1 MTSETKY
8 YIVGVVPVKLVPT
21 ADGGLAVLQL
31 SWDTGELEHNME
43 LYQHVRYARNDVK
56 AVTADDFIQHVEAI
70 RARRLSGEGTVFALY
85 KLMNGI
91 EDVAKEEGRELRP
104 DEEEL
109 LAELRRQSHALFQA
123 EHPDPV

>member
-1 MTSETKY
+1 MIETKY

-21 ADGGLAVLQL
+21 APGGLAVLEMN
-31 SWDTGELEHNME
+31 WDTGVFEQNMQLYLEIRH
-43 LYQHVRYARNDVK
+43 ARDGVE
-56 AVTADDFIQHVEAI
+56 VVSHDQFIQHVEAI
-70 RARRLSGEGTVFALY
+70 RARRLFGEGPVFALY

-104 DEEEL
+104 DEEAL
-109 LAELRRQSHALFQA
+109 IAELRRESYALFQA